1 MKGLLVVQGIGSKSV
16 PELPAEERDT
26 YIRQVSS
33 TVGLAALAATVVRV
47 APGLLLSLCSPGSDK
62 SDPILAELGK
72 LERHILL
79 QLAVAETW
87 KRSHDASKGK
97 PACTLVLERNAEVL
111 LQCILMKH
119 LVLCC
124 NCKRF
129 VNEPCC
135 TSRILQVTCTC
146 CLQAHLR
153 LRQNL
158 PLVHS
163 ALMVSTH
170 HL

>member
-1 MKGLLVVQGIGSKSV
+1 MTCGMQGIGSKSV

-87 KRSHDASKGK
+87 KRNNDASNAVKG
-97 PACTLVLERNAEVL
+97 
-111 LQCILMKH
+111 IL
-119 LVLCC
+119 
-124 NCKRF
+124 
-129 VNEPCC
+129 P
-135 TSRILQVTCTC
+135 
-146 CLQAHLR
+146 CLQISSELCYFVTVGKIQHAAIYLLYCCVHLE
-153 LRQNL
+153 
-158 PLVHS
+158 
-163 ALMVSTH
+163 
-170 HL
+170 

>member
-1 MKGLLVVQGIGSKSV
+1 MQGIGCKSV

-87 KRSHDASKGK
+87 KRNNDASNAVKGMLPCLQISVVLCYFCDCRKK
-97 PACTLVLERNAEVL
+97 PACCHISAVLWFTFGIDRCV
-111 LQCILMKH
+111 
-119 LVLCC
+119 
-124 NCKRF
+124 
-129 VNEPCC
+129 P
-135 TSRILQVTCTC
+135 T
-146 CLQAHLR
+146 
-153 LRQNL
+153 
-158 PLVHS
+158 
-163 ALMVSTH
+163 
-170 HL
+170 